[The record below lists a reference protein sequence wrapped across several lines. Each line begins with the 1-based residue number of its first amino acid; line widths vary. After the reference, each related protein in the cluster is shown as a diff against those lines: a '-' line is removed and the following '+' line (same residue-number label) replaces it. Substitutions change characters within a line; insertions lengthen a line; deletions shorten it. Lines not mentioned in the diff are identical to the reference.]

1 MSETIQYETGATTS
15 EANNLII
22 SVMND
27 GSTYDERIDIAKRLL
42 KGQEPIRSYR
52 DIAQAE
58 AQHQRMHFGA
68 KFKPQHITEAGKL
81 IQEQSIE
88 NYIEIIRDH
97 WDNQEKETHKPIIAY
112 CRRWL
117 DKIYGNSYY
126 SVCLDIDGYLINI
139 PMSYGYGNQWQYD
152 VIDLLE
158 KLQIIAPIPKYSNG
172 DKNYGYLS
180 DYDFIRWIDQGYG
193 LKKDMFKGLYL

>member
-1 MSETIQYETGATTS
+1 MSEAIQYETGATTP
-15 EANNLII
+15 EANNLVL

-42 KGQEPIRSYR
+42 KGQEPVRSYR

-88 NYIEIIRDH
+88 HYIEIIRDH
-97 WDNQEKETHKPIIAY
+97 WDNQEKENHKPIFAY
-112 CRRWL
+112 CRQWW
-117 DKIYGNSYY
+117 DKFNGNTY
-126 SVCLDIDGYLINI
+126 SSL
-139 PMSYGYGNQWQYD
+139 
-152 VIDLLE
+152 
-158 KLQIIAPIPKYSNG
+158 
-172 DKNYGYLS
+172 
-180 DYDFIRWIDQGYG
+180 
-193 LKKDMFKGLYL
+193 